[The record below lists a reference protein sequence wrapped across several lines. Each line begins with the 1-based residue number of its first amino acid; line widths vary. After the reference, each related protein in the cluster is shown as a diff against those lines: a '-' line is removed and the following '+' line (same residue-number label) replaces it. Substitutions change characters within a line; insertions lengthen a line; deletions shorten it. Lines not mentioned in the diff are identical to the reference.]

1 MSTNYCIPTLARAA
15 AISMAIVIPAVSGLA
30 ASLPAH
36 AGTWRKQL
44 APIAADVAHL
54 GVMSAIT
61 HYTEEQD
68 GFRVVTT
75 IQDDTRDTA
84 TPVRV
89 VTTLQD
95 GQKAIV
101 SVPDCAPGAPSW
113 ALELVR
119 DGDHLVVYHEAV
131 PAASGSTRR

>member
-1 MSTNYCIPTLARAA
+1 MLINYRIPKLARAA
-15 AISMAIVIPAVSGLA
+15 AISMAVVIPTVSSLA

-36 AGTWRKQL
+36 AGAKQL

-54 GVMSAIT
+54 GTVSAISY
-61 HYTEEQD
+61 YTEEQD

-75 IQDDTRDTA
+75 IQEDISDTA
-84 TPVRV
+84 TPLRF

-101 SVPDCAPGAPSW
+101 SVPGCAPDALSW

-119 DGDHLVVYHEAV
+119 DGDHLVVHHSIEK
-131 PAASGSTRR
+131 PSPTPSSR